1 MAISKD
7 EWRELLEKYQLGRVV
22 LEEELKQLFTEFIDE
37 HGYNPVEHLK
47 SRIKSAESIEEKM
60 EKRNIVSTFSNI
72 EENINDIIGIRI
84 VCSFLTDVY
93 DLVALI
99 SGLETISVIK
109 RKDYIS
115 NPKNTGYSSYH
126 LIVLVPIVY
135 RGKKEYVKAEI
146 QIRTSAMDF
155 WASLNHKIQYKF
167 PAEIPSQVKDAMYE
181 YSLIVQQLDKKMV
194 SLNDLV
200 REHE

>member
-181 YSLIVQQLDKKMV
+181 YSLIVQQLDNKMV